1 MLAPQ
6 SRLLSDGRRLHLQH
20 GPIDLIIEV
29 WGDNRDDAYAAATHR
44 FQNILQ
50 ELVDELP
57 TLRSEARTN
66 QAFDSPTARR
76 MQAAVEPYAADTF
89 VTPMAAVAGA
99 VADEILSTMRTATN
113 FEKAYVNNGGDTA
126 FYLTTEQ
133 KIDALLFGPLGSR
146 ITVAGHTPCRGVA
159 TSGWQGRSHSL
170 GIADTVTVAACNAAS
185 ADVAATVIAN
195 SVDLPGHPEIER
207 SPATEISPDSDLQQR
222 PVTTGVGVL
231 SQMDVATAL
240 DAGIKFAEI
249 ILARQLIA
257 GALLTLRSE
266 SRIVGMKDQI
276 VIQERNLL
284 NE

>member
-29 WGDNRDDAYAAATHR
+29 WGDNREDAYSAATHR
-44 FQNILQ
+44 FKNILQ

-57 TLRSEARTN
+57 MLRSKARLN
-66 QAFDSPTARR
+66 QPFDGPTARR
-76 MQAAVEPYAADTF
+76 MQAAVEPYALDTF

-99 VADEILSTMRTATN
+99 VADEILSTMKTATN

-126 FYLTTEQ
+126 FHLTTEQ
-133 KIDALLFGPLGSR
+133 KIDALLLGPLASR
-146 ITVAGHTPCRGVA
+146 ITVNGHTPCRGIA

-170 GIADTVTVAACNAAS
+170 GIADTVTVAACDAAS
-185 ADVAATVIAN
+185 ADVAATLIAN
-195 SVDLPGHPEIER
+195 AIDLPDHPEIER
-207 SPATEISPDSDLQQR
+207 SPATKISPDSDLGER
-222 PVTTGVGVL
+222 SVTTGVGIL
-231 SQMDVATAL
+231 SQTDVATAL
-240 DAGIKFAEI
+240 DAGLKFAEI

-257 GALLTLRSE
+257 GALLSLRAE
-266 SRIVGMKDQI
+266 TRIVGMTDQI
-276 VIQERNLL
+276 VINERNLL